1 MKSIEEINKL
11 DLEELE
17 QAAGSISVPEGLSE
31 RIKTALAAEV
41 LVSSAQPPVVIPGLA
56 KKGFGRKS
64 AGRLSGYT
72 RIVSACAFAVA
83 AAFAAVLAIPRLTS
97 PKDTFDDPLLA
108 YAQVEQTFKFI
119 SEKMS
124 GGVEMVREAGPVI
137 GKPETIINKINEK

>member
-1 MKSIEEINKL
+1 MKSIEEIEKL
-11 DLEELE
+11 SLEELE
-17 QAAGSISVPEGLSE
+17 QAAAGTPVPEGLSE
-31 RIKTALAAEV
+31 RIKLTLTAAEAV
-41 LVSSAQPPVVIPGLA
+41 DKPSGAFPAEAFFREDGNDDRRLRWI
-56 KKGFGRKS
+56 GRTAS
-64 AGRLSGYT
+64 F
-72 RIVSACAFAVA
+72 CALAVA
-83 AAFAAVLAIPRLTS
+83 AAFAAVVVIPRLTS